1 MFYVSK
7 ILNQG
12 LVEVTNTVDNISE
25 VVLISDLIQM
35 NNAGEIIIGVDR
47 DGLWS
52 DYDPETAV
60 DMYYSGDK
68 TSSTGGGVPVWLC
81 YWDGL
86 ILKSRKNRVRS
97 SLASEEYKCIGAQ
110 LGLLRGVLTA
120 KDFEDMLLKP
130 KDDFSKEVSIMNFW
144 EEDTQFYKD
153 NLYVVTPFLTDL
165 NCFEISSLT
174 KDNFTYSTKT
184 IDGSTDVNLSY
195 CYTFPDYMQGDN
207 PTENIQGDIG
217 FGTDDRTVFKP
228 IISKNSFENE
238 FKTANIETNLHSN
251 MIQSYIHQH
260 FVLKDTGKVFFLV
273 INTVVSKISPQ
284 EIYSEWEFMDAYTLA
299 NAMSDGAS
307 EKHSEQ
313 WVSEDASTKNGF
325 NNNFY
330 NASFHDNVI
339 EYTNQRGTYRF
350 EIDKYTEVSRNYVD
364 MLTLNRS
371 CEALTLLHRDPF
383 HVDERGTVDYIRINE
398 NGVVTIP
405 EGAVTMAFNCR
416 FNTASAAVYDTLLI
430 KELVFPRTFK
440 LVLDYIGLLKGYFN
454 VMESGK
460 SGAPVKITVKGEPD
474 EFLKSFIK

>member
-12 LVEVTNTVDNISE
+12 LVEVTNTIDNISE
-25 VVLISDLIQM
+25 VVLIDDLIQM
-35 NNAGEIIIGVDR
+35 NNAGETIIGIDR

-60 DMYYSGDK
+60 GMYYSGDK
-68 TSSTGGGVPVWLC
+68 ISSTGSGVPVWLC

-97 SLASEEYKCIGAQ
+97 SLVSEEYKCIGAQ
-110 LGLLRGVLTA
+110 LGLLKGVLTA
-120 KDFEDMLLKP
+120 KDFEDMTLKP
-130 KDDFSKEVSIMNFW
+130 KDDFSKEVSIINFW
-144 EEDTQFYKD
+144 EEVQFYKD
-153 NLYVVTPFLTDL
+153 NLDVVTPFLTDS

-174 KDNFTYSTKT
+174 KDSFIYSTKT
-184 IDGSTDVNLSY
+184 IDDNTDVNLSR

-207 PTENIQGDIG
+207 PTENIQSGIG
-217 FGTDDRTVFKP
+217 FGTDDRTVFRS
-228 IISKNSFENE
+228 IISKNSSENE
-238 FKTANIETNLHSN
+238 FKTASIETNLHSN

-260 FVLKDTGKVFFLV
+260 FVMKDTGKVFFLV

-284 EIYSEWEFMDAYTLA
+284 KIYSEWEFMDAYTLA

-350 EIDKYTEVSRNYVD
+350 EIDKYTEVSRNYAD

-371 CEALTLLHRDPF
+371 CAALTLLHRDPS
-383 HVDERGTVDYIRINE
+383 HADERGTVDYI
-398 NGVVTIP
+398 
-405 EGAVTMAFNCR
+405 
-416 FNTASAAVYDTLLI
+416 
-430 KELVFPRTFK
+430 K
-440 LVLDYIGLLKGYFN
+440 
-454 VMESGK
+454 
-460 SGAPVKITVKGEPD
+460 
-474 EFLKSFIK
+474 

>member
-7 ILNQG
+7 ILSQG
-12 LVEVTNTVDNISE
+12 VVEVTNTVDNISE
-25 VVLISDLIQM
+25 AVLISDLIQM
-35 NNAGEIIIGVDR
+35 NNAGETIIGIDR

-68 TSSTGGGVPVWLC
+68 ISSTGRGVPVWIC

-86 ILKSRKNRVRS
+86 IFKSRKNRVRS
-97 SLASEEYKCIGAQ
+97 KLVSEEYKCIGAQ
-110 LGLLRGVLTA
+110 LGLLKGVLTA
-120 KDFEDMLLKP
+120 KDFEDMTLKP
-130 KDDFSKEVSIMNFW
+130 KDDFSKEVSIINFW
-144 EEDTQFYKD
+144 EEETQFYKD
-153 NLYVVTPFLTDL
+153 NLDGVTPFLTDS

-184 IDGSTDVNLSY
+184 IDGITDVNLSY
-195 CYTFPDYMQGDN
+195 SYTFPDYMQGDN
-207 PTENIQGDIG
+207 PVENTQSDIG

-228 IISKNSFENE
+228 IISKNSSGNE
-238 FKTANIETNLHSN
+238 FKTASIETNLHSN

-260 FVLKDTGKVFFLV
+260 FVMRDTGKVFFLV
-273 INTVVSKISPQ
+273 INTAVSQICPQ

-299 NAMSDGAS
+299 NAMSGGAL

-313 WVSEDASTKNGF
+313 GVSEDVSTENGF

-371 CEALTLLHRDPF
+371 CVALTLLHRDPS
-383 HVDERGTVDYIRINE
+383 HVDERGTVDYIKVNE
-398 NGVVTIP
+398 NGIVTIP
-405 EGAVTMAFNCR
+405 DGAVTMAFNCR
-416 FNTASAAVYDTLLI
+416 FNAAGATMDDKLLI
-430 KELVFPRTFK
+430 KELVFRRR
-440 LVLDYIGLLKGYFN
+440 
-454 VMESGK
+454 
-460 SGAPVKITVKGEPD
+460 
-474 EFLKSFIK
+474 